1 MSPSG
6 TSAGVPASS
15 NPARDV
21 SLGPSG
27 VAVPPQGGGLGLLA
41 TPFRSLRHRNYRLYF
56 FGQLVSL
63 TGTWM
68 QTTALMWL
76 AYELTHQSKWPAI
89 ITAAGWIPTF
99 LLGAWGGSLADR
111 WPKRTLLLLTQ
122 SALLILALVLAG
134 LVILGAATPS
144 ELLVIALANGL
155 VQVVDFPARLTFV
168 MDMVGRE
175 DLMNAVGLNSMLFN
189 VTRAIGPAV
198 AGWLLVGL
206 GPGLCF
212 LLNSL
217 SYAAVI
223 WALWLM
229 DTGLPPAS
237 HKSRPKASPFA
248 GLAYL
253 IERPGLGILI
263 MLAGV
268 LALCGWPFLALLP
281 ALAHG
286 RMEAAGWG
294 YSLMLSSTGFGALAA
309 ALAVAAFG
317 SLARHRQFL
326 GFGVAVIS
334 IGLLGLAWAHTL
346 LAAVTFCAAVGFG
359 LALFFTTCQGFVQL
373 SAREHNRGLIMGIW
387 AMVLS
392 GALPVGL
399 LIGGPAADYWG
410 VAFVLRCQG
419 WACAA
424 VGLALFCLFAVWKDD
439 SDSLTTETAA
449 VPGGF

>member
-1 MSPSG
+1 
-6 TSAGVPASS
+6 
-15 NPARDV
+15 
-21 SLGPSG
+21 
-27 VAVPPQGGGLGLLA
+27 
-41 TPFRSLRHRNYRLYF
+41 
-56 FGQLVSL
+56 
-63 TGTWM
+63 M

-89 ITAAGWIPTF
+89 IAAAGWIPTF
-99 LLGAWGGSLADR
+99 VLGAWGGTLADR

-144 ELLVIALANGL
+144 ELLMIALANGL

-168 MDMVGRE
+168 MDMVGRD

-189 VTRAIGPAV
+189 VTRAIGPAI

-206 GPGLCF
+206 WPGLCF
-212 LLNSL
+212 LLNAL

-229 DTGLPPAS
+229 NSGLPRTPS
-237 HKSRPKASPFA
+237 HRSHSKTSPFA

-253 IERPGLGILI
+253 LERPGLGILI
-263 MLAGV
+263 LLAGV

-286 RMEAAGWG
+286 RMEAGGWG

-309 ALAVAAFG
+309 ALVVAAFG

-326 GFGVAVIS
+326 GFGVAIIS
-334 IGLLGLAWAHTL
+334 LALLGLAWAHTL
-346 LAAVTFCAAVGFG
+346 LAAVAFCAAVGFG

-373 SAREHNRGLIMGIW
+373 SAREQNRGLIMGMW

-392 GALPVGL
+392 GALPIGL

-410 VAFVLRCQG
+410 VALVLWCQG
-419 WACAA
+419 WACAVVA
-424 VGLALFCLFAVWKDD
+424 LALFGLFAAWKNDGG
-439 SDSLTTETAA
+439 SVSAEASPLAA
-449 VPGGF
+449 GI